1 MAASDTSIFEGWLKR
16 WAIDPDQLSPEQLA
30 ACHDAY
36 NKRHIDPIEAN
47 NMLRAEF
54 LDYGLQYYVAGRC
67 AVATGLNPVAA
78 NILHHAVE
86 MFLKAGLCAH
96 TTEDERKFQLRHN
109 LREIWRAFKS
119 HYDPEEKLAGFDDCV
134 QELHNYEDIRYPE
147 GMMRPGAIGLHM
159 QFGGAPMVKGSLGGG
174 DVKEYSLEMSK
185 IDAFVK
191 AIYEAAHLKM
201 PKHRMTMY
209 REPGKSYLREQN
221 AEACLFE

>member
-1 MAASDTSIFEGWLKR
+1 M
-16 WAIDPDQLSPEQLA
+16 IDL
-30 ACHDAY
+30 
-36 NKRHIDPIEAN
+36 IEAN

-54 LDYGLQYYVAGRC
+54 IDYGLQYYVAGRC

-109 LREIWRAFKS
+109 LPEIWRAFKS
-119 HYDPEEKLAGFDDCV
+119 HHDPEEKLARFDDCV
-134 QELHNYEDIRYPE
+134 QGLHNYEDIRYPE

-159 QFGGAPMVKGSLGGG
+159 QFGGAPMVKESIGGG

-191 AIYEAAHLKM
+191 AIHDAAHHKM
-201 PKHRMTMY
+201 PKHRITMY
-209 REPGKSYLREQN
+209 REPGKAYLWEQN
-221 AEACLFE
+221 AEASLFE